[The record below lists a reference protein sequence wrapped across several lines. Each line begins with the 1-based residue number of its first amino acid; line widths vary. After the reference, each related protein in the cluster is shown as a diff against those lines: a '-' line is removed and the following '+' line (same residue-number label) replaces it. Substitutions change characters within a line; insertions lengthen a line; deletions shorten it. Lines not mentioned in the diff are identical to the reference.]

1 MSFAYSRFENDLTA
15 EISSIF
21 KNRQSG
27 RLVPSTPNVKSSKY
41 EDIFTVFWRY
51 RKVIFNIKEE

>member
-15 EISSIF
+15 GISSVF
-21 KNRQSG
+21 KKRQIG
-27 RLVPSTPNVKSSKY
+27 LPSTPNVKSTKY
-41 EDIFTVFWRY
+41 EDIFTVFWQY